1 MKGLGDIGKLMKQA
15 QEMQSKM
22 QDAQAS
28 LEELT
33 VIGSSGGGLVSVTL
47 NGKGV
52 MQGLDVDSSLFAEDE
67 KEILEDL
74 IVAAHNEA
82 RTRMEE
88 AAAEKMKEAT
98 AGLPIPP
105 GMNLGI

>member
-15 QEMQSKM
+15 QDMQSKM

-82 RTRMEE
+82 RTRMED